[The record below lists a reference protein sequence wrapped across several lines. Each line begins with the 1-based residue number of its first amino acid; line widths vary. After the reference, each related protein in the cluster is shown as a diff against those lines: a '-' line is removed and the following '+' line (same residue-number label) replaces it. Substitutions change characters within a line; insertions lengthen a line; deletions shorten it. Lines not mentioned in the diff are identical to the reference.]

1 MQKYNSKDI
10 LRDLVAINTIADKDN
25 KAIMDYMEILLK
37 GLNFSVKR
45 LLNKDTDKEILIG
58 EYGKDPAIGFMGHT
72 DTVDIT
78 EEWATDPFL
87 LTEKDGI
94 LYGLGA
100 CDMKGG
106 IAAALS
112 AIASTDLKS
121 LNRGIKVVWTYDE
134 EILFNGIKDFMK
146 SGESFAD
153 HMIVCEPTD
162 MIPMIGSKGLLE
174 YIYTFNGTTTHSS
187 TPIEGR
193 NSNKNAVRFLNKMLD
208 FEDKLKENTTDMF
221 SIPYTTMNLGI
232 VNGGTAMNKVPDHT
246 TVYMDFRIC
255 NSEKEYPLI
264 RQAVDD
270 SLAPFDASYE
280 IINDIP
286 SFDKPSKYV
295 SLYEEKTGREG
306 VSFPGITEGSFFE
319 GDKIIIG
326 PGPMTAH
333 EVNEHITVESLNQ
346 ITTLYKDMID
356 ELCR

>member
-1 MQKYNSKDI
+1 
-10 LRDLVAINTIADKDN
+10 
-25 KAIMDYMEILLK
+25 
-37 GLNFSVKR
+37 
-45 LLNKDTDKEILIG
+45 
-58 EYGKDPAIGFMGHT
+58 
-72 DTVDIT
+72 
-78 EEWATDPFL
+78 
-87 LTEKDGI
+87 
-94 LYGLGA
+94 
-100 CDMKGG
+100 
-106 IAAALS
+106 
-112 AIASTDLKS
+112 
-121 LNRGIKVVWTYDE
+121 
-134 EILFNGIKDFMK
+134 
-146 SGESFAD
+146 
-153 HMIVCEPTD
+153 
-162 MIPMIGSKGLLE
+162 
-174 YIYTFNGTTTHSS
+174 
-187 TPIEGR
+187 
-193 NSNKNAVRFLNKMLD
+193 
-208 FEDKLKENTTDMF
+208 
-221 SIPYTTMNLGI
+221 
-232 VNGGTAMNKVPDHT
+232 MNKVPDHT